1 MIFFLKTFC
10 QEEGYLMKINRL
22 GRIEES
28 ISNNLNRSKKELL
41 TILELLRKMNFKDL
55 ESHELSIKIAKF
67 RREI

>member
-1 MIFFLKTFC
+1 
-10 QEEGYLMKINRL
+10 MKINRL